1 MIIMF
6 FHECFPVPGKCGIVA
21 DHLGALRP
29 PNSLGCVC
37 RCMLYVVAFIG
48 LTGLVSAF
56 ADSGTEGNKKK
67 TGAEAPISEADLV
80 RIEMQEHDKVH
91 FEGKVSDSG
100 TVRIP
105 YYGEF
110 RIAGFRPANAE
121 KALEQELTKEL
132 YYRATISVTVIERSP
147 GKIFVYGAVKEPGMV
162 SLLRYGE
169 TSMLQVLSSVGGL
182 NRWAVPKNAYILRG
196 QDKAGEEERIEID
209 LSRRIHS
216 TSAESKVSLQA
227 GDILFVPG
235 LGGDDQRLSAEGVEV
250 IVVGQVNRPG
260 IVGFAPGERH
270 TMMRAI
276 FKAGGLSEFAKAQEV
291 KLIRYTTEGE
301 REVKLVDMEAVL
313 TRGELTKDVPVQT
326 GDMVLVPA
334 KIFNF

>member
-1 MIIMF
+1 MIIML
-6 FHECFPVPGKCGIVA
+6 FHKFFPVPRSDGIVA
-21 DHLGALRP
+21 DHLDALCPDGPGR
-29 PNSLGCVC
+29 VC
-37 RCMLYVVAFIG
+37 WRMLYVLAFIG
-48 LTGLVSAF
+48 LAGLMPAQ
-56 ADSGTEGNKKK
+56 ADSGTEGIRKK
-67 TGAEAPISEADLV
+67 TVTAAPISEADLL

-110 RIAGFRPANAE
+110 RIAGLTPSNAE

-147 GKIFVYGAVKEPGMV
+147 GNIFVYGAVKEPGMV
-162 SLLRYGE
+162 ALPRYGE
-169 TSMLQVLSSVGGL
+169 TSMLQVLSAVGGL
-182 NRWAVPKNAYILRG
+182 NRWAVPKNAYILRS
-196 QDKAGEEERIEID
+196 QDEAGKEERIEID
-209 LSRRIHS
+209 LTRRIHP
-216 TSAESKVSLQA
+216 TSEEAQVNLQA

-291 KLIRYTTEGE
+291 KLIHYTTDGE